1 MSYLEYINK
10 LSELKQTIVPSM
22 DTLSELMILFG
33 IIVKFVLFTGAI
45 ILLAGI
51 IALVVGWF
59 FEELMEWI
67 SRRIKTSIMIDYDEV
82 FPFVMVGGILV
93 SLAILTSIGVIGA
106 PSTETAEKPMSHS
119 DSLVLLHNN
128 LVNWRDS
135 DFDELWNATV
145 KYKLT
150 SGDDKEYGE
159 VVKVIKQVKASKDKI
174 KE

>member
-67 SRRIKTSIMIDYDEV
+67 SRRIKMSIMIDYDEV
-82 FPFVMVGGILV
+82 FPFVMVGCILV
-93 SLAILTSIGVIGA
+93 SLAILSGIGFIGA
-106 PSTETAEKPMSHS
+106 PSTETTEKPMSHS
-119 DSLVLLHNN
+119 DSLVQLHNN
-128 LVNWRDS
+128 LVNWSDS

-150 SGDDKEYGE
+150 RDDDKEYGE